1 MRYSSTL
8 KLSTR
13 MVTVVTMIVVTT
25 IFLLFIG
32 GSFSI
37 KKLGD
42 EYMHQTLRSIVQV
55 VDDELAQE
63 HDPAELRRWIPK
75 LLKASGVIEFEIRSE
90 SLGTIFEYR
99 DTTQNWETQA
109 LYGDQFS
116 LVSHPGYV
124 LEIKLVPP
132 YVGYSY
138 SVGALSS
145 FTFAIFL
152 IIFCLYQ
159 GVKWLQRQLLGTEL
173 LEERGKMLLAGRVE
187 EYAKGDAREW
197 PYTASEALDRFIQE
211 LSEARKERSRFDT
224 FLRENTFLD
233 KLTGSANRMMFDSK
247 LQSTLLESDATGAIA
262 IIEIYEWEELKESLT
277 ENEQEQLLLQLDES
291 IKSVF
296 SRYDELLV
304 ARYFDNSFALL
315 LPRVGHKDIS
325 QLLNQLL
332 NTLDKIKLS
341 ESIDKENWVH
351 FGLTMYR
358 QGESRGR
365 LVEEATTAL
374 KSAQL
379 QSSNNWSRFDK
390 QHHEQANRGSVR
402 WRQLFDKQVKKE
414 SIQLFS
420 QRCFIVQEGQRE
432 EVHQELFAR
441 IFDENNELLKASQF
455 YSALAQVGYEAQFDI
470 EVLQKVTRLMNSES
484 GCYSVNLSALPFR
497 HRSHQHRFRD
507 YLLTM
512 PPTQRRRLSFEFI
525 ESDLVAHLDFMR
537 PVLKLISAVGA
548 KNIVHQVGRT
558 IVSTYYLKE
567 FDINYLKLHRGIVRE
582 IDRRPENQL
591 VVRSLLGAC
600 NDSDTEI
607 IAVGVEKE
615 REWAFLSELGVKG
628 VQGRL
633 YDTEQLKGSQTERI
647 LHNTKVQ
654 VGRRNRWRKK

>member
-1 MRYSSTL
+1 MRYTSTL

-25 IFLLFIG
+25 IFLLFVG

-55 VDDELAQE
+55 VDEELSKE
-63 HDPAELRRWIPK
+63 HDPEELRRWIPT
-75 LLKASGVIEFEIRSE
+75 LLKASSVIELEIRSTNT
-90 SLGTIFEYR
+90 GTIFDYR
-99 DTTQNWETQA
+99 DTSQKWDTA
-109 LYGDQFS
+109 MLYGDEFA
-116 LVSHPGYV
+116 LMSHPDYV

-138 SVGALSS
+138 SIGALSS
-145 FTFAIFL
+145 FTFAIIL

-159 GVKWLQRQLLGTEL
+159 GVKWLQQQLLGTEL

-197 PYTASEALDRFIQE
+197 PYTASEALDRCIQE
-211 LSEARKERSRFDT
+211 LSDARRERSRFDT

-233 KLTGSANRMMFDSK
+233 KLTGSANRVMFDSK
-247 LQSTLLESDATGAIA
+247 LQSSLMESGSSGAIA
-262 IIEIYEWEELKESLT
+262 LIEIYEWEELKDNLSSD
-277 ENEQEQLLLQLDES
+277 EQERLLLQLDES

-296 SRYDELLV
+296 SRYDELLI

-315 LPRVGHKDIS
+315 LPRVGAKECA

-332 NTLDKIKLS
+332 NTLEKLS
-341 ESIDKENWVH
+341 LSSIVNQENWVH

-358 QGESRGR
+358 HGESRGR
-365 LVEEATTAL
+365 LLEEATTAL

-390 QHHEQANRGSVR
+390 QHEEQALRGSVR
-402 WRQLFDKQVKKE
+402 WRQLFDKQARKE
-414 SIQLFS
+414 SIQFYA
-420 QRCFIVQEGQRE
+420 QRCFVEDGNLRE
-432 EVHQELFAR
+432 EIHQELFAR
-441 IFDENNELLKASQF
+441 IFDENNQLLKASQF
-455 YSALAQVGYEAQFDI
+455 YNALTQVGYEAQFDS
-470 EVLQKVTRLMNSES
+470 EVLQKVKKLVNSDS
-484 GCYSVNLSALPFR
+484 GRYSVNLSTLPFR
-497 HRSHQHRFRD
+497 QRSHQHRFRD

-512 PPTQRRRLSFEFI
+512 PPSQRQRLSFEFV
-525 ESDLVAHLDFMR
+525 ESELVTHLDFMR
-537 PVLKLISAVGA
+537 PVLKLISAVGSSV
-548 KNIVHQVGRT
+548 IVQQVGRT

-567 FDINYLKLHRGIVRE
+567 FDITFLKLHRGIVRE

-591 VVRSLLGAC
+591 IVRSLLGAC
-600 NDSDTEI
+600 SDSNTEI

-615 REWAFLSELGVKG
+615 RELDFLRQLGVKG

-633 YDTEQLKGSQTERI
+633 YDQEHLKGSQTEKI
-647 LHNTKVQ
+647 VHNTKVQ